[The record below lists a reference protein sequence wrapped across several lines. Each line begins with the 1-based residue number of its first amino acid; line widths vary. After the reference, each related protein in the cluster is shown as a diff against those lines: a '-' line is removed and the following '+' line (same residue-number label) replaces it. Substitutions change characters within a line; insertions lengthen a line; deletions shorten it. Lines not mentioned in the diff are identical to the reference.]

1 MCVSSQ
7 EYPEQGNTE
16 DVRDARRIIDGE
28 KAGVEWKAGVA
39 LRRSGTHS
47 HSYHRGKDKLG
58 EVQKLAVNDG
68 LS

>member
-1 MCVSSQ
+1 M
-7 EYPEQGNTE
+7 
-16 DVRDARRIIDGE
+16 RDARRIIDGE